1 MSKHQ
6 QQADSEIHEDQLLN
20 FLVNQ
25 LDEEVPLSLANNAE
39 IDAED
44 IYEVLVGAC
53 ADGTSVSTLCE
64 SSEDSSPANTILYH
78 LRTKFEPERLERVAN
93 TLLRRDIVELLP
105 EQVEVC
111 ADLHLRPYYGDE
123 DETDALYH
131 SEAKRGTTAFHAYA
145 TLYARVKNKRYTL
158 AVRRLEDGDK
168 TSSVLAEFL
177 GVLDGLDLRV
187 KAVYLDRGFYDSK
200 CLTLLQAHNYAYVMP
215 IIRWGRAIQQ
225 ELSEG
230 WSRVINH
237 DLTGK
242 LDGHS
247 WTVEFPVYID
257 CTYLNGRYDDHGV
270 ARHGYAADAPFIE
283 TPRQARYHYSKRFG
297 IESSYRLS
305 EQAIATTTT
314 RDATVR
320 LLYVVVSLLLQNAWR
335 YLHYEYVATP
345 RRGGR
350 RLWWW
355 PYKEFVNMVRRA
367 AWTAL
372 AVRRAVPANRPPDDR
387 FDR

>member
-1 MSKHQ
+1 MRSSS
-6 QQADSEIHEDQLLN
+6 ALAPTG
-20 FLVNQ
+20 
-25 LDEEVPLSLANNAE
+25 PLSLRSVRRARTHP
-39 IDAED
+39 
-44 IYEVLVGAC
+44 L
-53 ADGTSVSTLCE
+53 GTRSSTIFGRSSSRNGSNE
-64 SSEDSSPANTILYH
+64 SLTRPA
-78 LRTKFEPERLERVAN
+78 KGS
-93 TLLRRDIVELLP
+93 DELLP

-123 DETDALYH
+123 DDTDGLYH
-131 SEAKRGTTAFHAYA
+131 SVAKRGTTAFHAYA

-158 AVRRLEDGDK
+158 AVRRLKDGD
-168 TSSVLAEFL
+168 TASSVLAEFF
-177 GVLDGLDLRV
+177 GVLDGLDAGV

-200 CLTLLQAHNYAYVMP
+200 CLTLLQAHNYAYVIP
-215 IIRWGRAIQQ
+215 IIRWGEAIQQ

-230 WSRVINH
+230 WSRVIQH

-247 WTVEFPVYID
+247 WTVDFPVYID
-257 CTYLNGRYDDHGV
+257 CTYLNGKYDENGV
-270 ARHGYAADAPFIE
+270 ARHGYAADAPFIDS
-283 TPRQARYHYSKRFG
+283 PRDARYHYSKRFG
-297 IESSYRLS
+297 IESSYRLF

-314 RDATVR
+314 RDPTVR
-320 LLYVVVSLLLQNAWR
+320 LLYVVVSLLLQNVWR

-355 PYKEFVNMVRRA
+355 PYKEFVNMIRRA

-387 FDR
+387 FHR

>member
-1 MSKHQ
+1 VHSK
-6 QQADSEIHEDQLLN
+6 QQADNEIHEDQLLN
-20 FLVNQ
+20 FLVNR
-25 LDEEVPLSLANNAE
+25 LDEEVSLTLANNAE
-39 IDAED
+39 IDVED
-44 IYEVLVGAC
+44 IYEVLVSAC
-53 ADGTSVSTLCE
+53 ADGTSVSTLCG
-64 SSEDSSPANTILYH
+64 SSENPPPANTILYH
-78 LRTKFEPERLERVAN
+78 LRTKFELERLERVAN

-111 ADLHLRPYYGDE
+111 ADLHLRPYYGGE
-123 DETDALYH
+123 DDTDQLYH

-145 TLYARVKNKRYTL
+145 TLYARVRNKRYTL
-158 AVRRLEDGDK
+158 AVRRLEDGD
-168 TSSVLAEFL
+168 TASIVLAEFL
-177 GVLDGLDLRV
+177 GVLDGLDTEV

-200 CLTLLQAHNYAYVMP
+200 CLTLLQAHNYAYVVP
-215 IIRWGRAIQQ
+215 IIRWGEAIQQ

-230 WSRVINH
+230 WSRVIHH

-257 CTYLNGRYDDHGV
+257 CTYLNGRYDENGV
-270 ARHGYAADAPFIE
+270 GRHGYAADAPFID

-335 YLHYEYVATP
+335 YPHYEYVATP

-355 PYKEFVNMVRRA
+355 PYKEFVNIVRRA

-387 FDR
+387 FHR